1 MDLPA
6 PTEPQQRIGS
16 IDTIRGAALLGIL
29 AINIVGFA
37 QPRQSIAYPAIAGG
51 FEGINW
57 VLWCLADLFMEGKMR
72 AIFSMLFGASVIIFT
87 SAKQARVGE
96 EAADLYYRRTIWLI
110 VFGVLHA
117 YLIWPGDILYAY
129 GVTGL
134 LLYPV
139 RKSAPRALIIAGLVF
154 LSVISTKELIHGL
167 ELRSLR
173 NAAGAG
179 NASSASAR
187 PPDERW
193 ANALRESKPDPADI
207 LAMVRARRS
216 DWWTSFQWRSATAK
230 ENQST
235 EFYQT
240 EFWDVCGM
248 MLIGMGLFKL
258 GVFSALRTSREYVAL
273 ASCGYGIGLSLGVL
287 SIWFR
292 LGANFDPATTTL
304 VHSLHQV
311 VRLSVALGHIAV
323 LALMCRAG
331 VLRLLTSRLARVGQM
346 ALTNY
351 IVHSVVCSF
360 VFYGVGLGLYG
371 TMERREYYLVM
382 LSIWVFQLVV
392 SPIWLAQFRF
402 GPLEWLW
409 RTLTYWSL
417 QPMRLPRRASAAP
430 SGHS

>member
-6 PTEPQQRIGS
+6 PTDPQQRIGS

-51 FEGINW
+51 FEGINFA
-57 VLWCLADLFMEGKMR
+57 LWCLADLFMEGKMR
-72 AIFSMLFGASVIIFT
+72 AIFSMLFGASVVIFT
-87 SAKQARVGE
+87 SAKQARIGNEV
-96 EAADLYYRRTIWLI
+96 ADLYYRRMIWLI

-154 LSVISTKELIHGL
+154 LAVISTKELIHGL

-173 NAAGAG
+173 NAAESI
-179 NASSASAR
+179 NAYSVGQ
-187 PPDERW
+187 PPNERW
-193 ANALRESKPDPADI
+193 ANAIRESKPEPADI
-207 LAMVRARRS
+207 LAMVKARRS
-216 DWWTSFQWRSATAK
+216 DWWTSFQWRIATAK
-230 ENQST
+230 ENQTT
-235 EFYQT
+235 EFYQM

-273 ASCGYGIGLSLGVL
+273 AACGYGIGLSLGVF

-292 LGANFDPATTTL
+292 LGANFDPATITL
-304 VHSLHQV
+304 LHSIHQV
-311 VRLSVALGHIAV
+311 VRLSVALGHIAL
-323 LALMCRAG
+323 LALVCQAG
-331 VLRLLTSRLARVGQM
+331 MLRLLTSRLARVGQM

-351 IVHSVVCSF
+351 ILHSVICAL

-371 TMERREYYLVM
+371 KMERREYYLVV

-417 QPMRLPRRASAAP
+417 QPMRLPRRTGAAY
-430 SGHS
+430 GHS